1 MYSSTVSL
9 EKMSGYDNEGE
20 VEEMTPVGPPVSVPD
35 SLKGLRCCFSCLL
48 IKSTEQFAN
57 EGCEN
62 CRFLPEGEYRRFTTP
77 FYQGCVALMQPKQS
91 WVARWQKVQN
101 FIPGC
106 YAVKVA
112 ADIPDEVDELCA
124 EAGVMNLG
132 KISQEDN
139 EEK

>member
-1 MYSSTVSL
+1 
-9 EKMSGYDNEGE
+9 
-20 VEEMTPVGPPVSVPD
+20 
-35 SLKGLRCCFSCLL
+35 
-48 IKSTEQFAN
+48 
-57 EGCEN
+57 
-62 CRFLPEGEYRRFTTP
+62 
-77 FYQGCVALMQPKQS
+77 MQPKQS